1 MGQLSDISREQQAR
15 IDRELDAFFAFT
27 EDVFA
32 DPSILDQVP
41 DGADV
46 QAVRIAERKP
56 ERQYDIETPN
66 TVAIVTPTGRG
77 RQKPARQMTSPS
89 TTPVKGHKRT
99 SRHNR
104 P

>member
-1 MGQLSDISREQQAR
+1 MGRLTDISREQQAR

-46 QAVRIAERKP
+46 QAVRIAEREP
-56 ERQYDIETPN
+56 GREYDVETPN
-66 TVAIVTPTGRG
+66 TVAIVTATPG
-77 RQKPARQMTSPS
+77 ARQEPTRMRPA
-89 TTPVKGHKRT
+89 TPVKRQKRT
-99 SRHNR
+99 KTG
-104 P
+104 